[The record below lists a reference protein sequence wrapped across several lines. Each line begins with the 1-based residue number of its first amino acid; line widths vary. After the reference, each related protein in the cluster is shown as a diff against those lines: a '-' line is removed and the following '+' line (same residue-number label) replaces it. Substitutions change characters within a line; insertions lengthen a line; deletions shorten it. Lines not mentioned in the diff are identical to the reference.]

1 MIKKLIR
8 CTQCNKVI
16 PQYNGYGDFGESSTL
31 PGVEW
36 SSEDLDEQKDFF
48 RDHGDHLLEVIL
60 IDPDTLF
67 SDRPSFEPTRVTYL
81 EASNGKDRF
90 LIKRVKK
97 GLSYPA
103 VYELISERVQVE
115 HIFLPI

>member
-1 MIKKLIR
+1 MMEKLIR

-16 PQYNGYGDFGESSTL
+16 PQYNGYGDFGEFSTL

-48 RDHGDHLLEVIL
+48 RDHGDHLLEEIL
-60 IDPDTLF
+60 VDPEIFF
-67 SDRPSFEPTRVTYL
+67 SGPPSFEPTRVAYL

-97 GLSYPA
+97 GLSCPA
-103 VYELISERVQVE
+103 VYELIPARVQVE
-115 HIFLPI
+115 DVFLPI